1 MYESDSSD
9 KEEDVTETNRVV
21 FEQGKSLTQQEV
33 IQMDRS
39 YIENETGCSSVTKT
53 SQKPCHSGSD
63 TKKREKVENYV
74 KSREL

>member
-39 YIENETGCSSVTKT
+39 YIENETGCSKT
-53 SQKPCHSGSD
+53 RQKPCHSGSD